1 MGLPQM
7 MDVTRGARGEV
18 VIRVD
23 GTFDAK
29 DAARLAGWLAE
40 VPAAGKLV
48 LDFTSVRDCQDFGLA
63 AVASDLAA
71 RERLVVRGLT
81 RHQERM
87 LRYLGVDLH
96 SSVEDLEREEKAAG

>member
-1 MGLPQM
+1 MG
-7 MDVTRGARGEV
+7 RAERSS
-18 VIRVD
+18 IRVD

-29 DAARLAGWLAE
+29 AATRLAGWLAE

-87 LRYLGVDLH
+87 LRYFGVDLH
-96 SSVEDLEREEKAAG
+96 RSVEELEREEKAAG